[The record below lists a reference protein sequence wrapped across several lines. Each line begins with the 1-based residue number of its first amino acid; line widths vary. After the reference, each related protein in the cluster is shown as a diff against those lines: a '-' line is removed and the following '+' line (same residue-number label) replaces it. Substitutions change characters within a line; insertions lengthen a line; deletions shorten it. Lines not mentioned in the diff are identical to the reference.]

1 MEGEPVSGTSF
12 STTDHLLKAAAAI
25 VVAEVKRISDSE
37 LRAALQV
44 IDQSG
49 RAIRENAAKAADIY
63 ASKAR
68 EATSAMATEL
78 ERVATTLAE
87 ESRKRSSIRTRP
99 VIISALA
106 FASIGVTML
115 VSSGVAAGYI
125 FGKLETGIQIRAET
139 AAAAWSNSPAGRAA
153 YALDRA
159 NAQIGGIA
167 LFSQCSGEG
176 WYTETVHGRRMC
188 FAVWRTDRLRAAWY
202 LP

>member
-1 MEGEPVSGTSF
+1 MDGIPVTGTSF

-25 VVAEVKRISDSE
+25 VVSEVKRISDSE

-49 RAIRENAAKAADIY
+49 RAIRESAVKAADTY
-63 ASKAR
+63 VSNTR
-68 EATSAMATEL
+68 EVTSAMTAEL
-78 ERVATTLAE
+78 KKVAVTLAE
-87 ESRKRSSIRTRP
+87 ESRKRSSIRARP

-115 VSSGVAAGYI
+115 VSAGVAAGYI
-125 FGKLETGIQIRAET
+125 FGKLEAGTQIRAET

-159 NAQIGGIA
+159 NAQIGGIT

-176 WYTETVHGRRMC
+176 WHIKTVHGRRMC

>member
-1 MEGEPVSGTSF
+1 MSLTSF

-25 VVAEVKRISDSE
+25 VVAEVKRISDNE
-37 LRAALQV
+37 LRAALQA

-49 RAIRENAAKAADIY
+49 QVIRENAIKAADIY
-63 ASKAR
+63 ASNTR
-68 EATSAMATEL
+68 EVTSAMAAEL
-78 ERVATTLAE
+78 TKVAVTLAE
-87 ESRKRSSIRTRP
+87 ESRRRSSIRARP

-106 FASIGVTML
+106 LASIGVTML

-125 FGKLETGIQIRAET
+125 FGKLEARTQFMAKT
-139 AAAAWSNSPAGRAA
+139 TAAAWSNSPAGRAA

-159 NAQIGGIA
+159 NAKIGGIT

-176 WYTETVHGRRMC
+176 WHIETIHGRRMC